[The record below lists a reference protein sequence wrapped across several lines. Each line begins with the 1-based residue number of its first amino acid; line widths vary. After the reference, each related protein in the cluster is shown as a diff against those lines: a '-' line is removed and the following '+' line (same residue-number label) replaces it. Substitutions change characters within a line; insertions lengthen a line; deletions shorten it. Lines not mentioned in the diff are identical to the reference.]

1 VIFSNR
7 YKTEARDSSLSAA
20 RCSLE
25 IPLRKSLL
33 FSHAASFPNWR
44 TQSSQEN
51 NSQYLVSSIKVE
63 VKKKHLSNG
72 WRFSCFAAH
81 FIEQDLF

>member
-1 VIFSNR
+1 MPYYGAGGERCV
-7 YKTEARDSSLSAA
+7 ESLIAVDVGESK
-20 RCSLE
+20 R
-25 IPLRKSLL
+25 P
-33 FSHAASFPNWR
+33 
-44 TQSSQEN
+44 
-51 NSQYLVSSIKVE
+51 VSSIKVE

>member
-1 VIFSNR
+1 M
-7 YKTEARDSSLSAA
+7 
-20 RCSLE
+20 
-25 IPLRKSLL
+25 SLL
-33 FSHAASFPNWR
+33 K
-44 TQSSQEN
+44 TQVFILQTAELGLAWSSARAPVIN
-51 NSQYLVSSIKVE
+51 ADYCAWITGNSGVISTCLVSSIKVE